1 MHVRRSEAIEV
12 IFMRPVHVSL
22 AAGFIFA
29 AALAPDPAAAR
40 TIYDGN
46 WSVLIVTDSGP
57 CDRAYRYGLSIRDGS
72 VIYQGSAAVNVAGRV
87 SSKGVVNVRVW
98 AGSQGADGSGRLS
111 RTFGGGVWR
120 GTGSMGACAGTWS
133 AERR

>member
-1 MHVRRSEAIEV
+1 
-12 IFMRPVHVSL
+12 MRPVHVSL

-29 AALAPDPAAAR
+29 AALAPAPAAAR
-40 TIYDGN
+40 TVYDGH

-72 VIYQGSAAVNVAGRV
+72 VIYQGSASVNVAGRV
-87 SSKGVVNVRVW
+87 SRNGTVNVRVW

-111 RTFGGGVWR
+111 RTFGEGVWR